1 MSAPGASAAVVI
13 ELLTFRRARRLL
25 AAGHPWKISKCPF
38 LVFFFF
44 CHLTVNQAELMEA
57 KLLNQLNELISE
69 SFVLPSVHSEFG
81 FFAFLI
87 QIVP

>member
-1 MSAPGASAAVVI
+1 MPGASAAVVI
-13 ELLTFRRARRLL
+13 ELLAFRRARRLL
-25 AAGHPWKISKCPF
+25 AAGHSWNALSSFFFC
-38 LVFFFF
+38 FFF

-81 FFAFLI
+81 FFGFLV